1 MKTVM
6 AIGSGL
12 AGTVAAFSFGLGAAL
27 YFLDADPVEVSHPF
41 KAQGEAHASELP
53 PAGPAPTRFE
63 ASAAAVSTA
72 PPDFSEELA
81 LAEEPNE
88 IGNAIDRE
96 QTSSISRS
104 VVSAEPE
111 TEPSAHV
118 AWCSQRYRSYR
129 AVSNTYTAY
138 SGSVRPCVSPFG
150 SATAARMDHQPT
162 VSGERVARADS
173 AHAQAC
179 SERYRSYRASDNT
192 YQPYGGGP
200 RRQCR

>member
-27 YFLDADPVEVSHPF
+27 YFLHADPVEVSHPF
-41 KAQGEAHASELP
+41 KARGEVHAAELL
-53 PAGPAPTRFE
+53 PAGPTLTRFE
-63 ASAAAVSTA
+63 ASAAAVSMA
-72 PPDFSEELA
+72 PRDVREELA
-81 LAEEPNE
+81 LAVGPNE

-111 TEPSAHV
+111 TELSAHV
-118 AWCSQRYRSYR
+118 TWCSQRYRSYR
-129 AVSNTYTAY
+129 ADSNTYTAY

-150 SATAARMDHQPT
+150 SATAAQIEYKPA
-162 VSGERVARADS
+162 VSGHQVAHADT